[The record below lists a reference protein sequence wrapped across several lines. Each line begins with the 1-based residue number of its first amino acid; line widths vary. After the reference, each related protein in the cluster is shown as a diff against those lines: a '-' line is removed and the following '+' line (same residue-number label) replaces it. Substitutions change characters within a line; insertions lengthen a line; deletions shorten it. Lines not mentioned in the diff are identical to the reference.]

1 MFFLVVLFGLYNG
14 LFVLP
19 VVLSLIGPLAY
30 ASSSEPGRDNPADPE
45 GEPLKPIIKSDADP
59 KVQIM

>member
-19 VVLSLIGPLAY
+19 VVLSLVGPPAY
-30 ASSSEPGRDNPADPE
+30 ASCPPE
-45 GEPLKPIIKSDADP
+45 QDTPTAPEEEPLKPIVKKDCDP
-59 KVQIM
+59 KVQIL

>member
-1 MFFLVVLFGLYNG
+1 MLFGLYNG

-30 ASSSEPGRDNPADPE
+30 ASSGEPGRDNQASEPE

-59 KVQIM
+59 KVQIF

>member
-1 MFFLVVLFGLYNG
+1 MLFGLYNG

-30 ASSSEPGRDNPADPE
+30 ASSDEPGIRDNQASDPE

-59 KVQIM
+59 KVQIF

>member
-1 MFFLVVLFGLYNG
+1 MLFGLYNG

-19 VVLSLIGPLAY
+19 VVLSLVGPLAY
-30 ASSSEPGRDNPADPE
+30 ATSCEQGGDNHATDPE

-59 KVQIM
+59 KVQIL

>member
-1 MFFLVVLFGLYNG
+1 MLFGLYNG

-19 VVLSLIGPLAY
+19 VVLSLIGPSAY
-30 ASSSEPGRDNPADPE
+30 AASDPGRDNQAPGPE

-59 KVQIM
+59 KVQIL

>member
-1 MFFLVVLFGLYNG
+1 MLFGLYNG

-19 VVLSLIGPLAY
+19 VILSLVGPLAY
-30 ASSSEPGRDNPADPE
+30 ATSCEQGGDNHAADPE

-59 KVQIM
+59 KVQIL